1 MGKEDFHGLCTG
13 YYFKKQIQLNVPHG
27 EGKCRMLAG
36 STVYLSK
43 GLFLLAPF
51 TN

>member
-1 MGKEDFHGLCTG
+1 MGKEEYTVYVQATYL
-13 YYFKKQIQLNVPHG
+13 KKQIQLNVPHG